1 MFRIINIGVLSQ
13 NKFWGES
20 ARMREDIS
28 ATCTLL
34 EVGGHRLLIDP
45 SPRREDLER
54 LLFNRSGLH
63 PEAIDMVYA
72 THWHGDHLFG
82 LRLFEHATWLMA
94 GAGIAEW
101 CERAPEYRHLSDRF
115 QPAEGAL
122 PEGVELFPAPGHTL
136 TLAGLKVETPWGT
149 LVVAGDAVMNREYF
163 AAEEG
168 YHNSVDFVQAA
179 ETIRRIKAAADL
191 VIPGH
196 DSLVLARRNG

>member
-13 NKFWGES
+13 NKFWGET

-34 EVGGHRLLIDP
+34 EIGGQRLLVDP
-45 SPRREDLER
+45 SPRREVLEK
-54 LLFNRSGLH
+54 LLFDRAGLR
-63 PEAIDMVYA
+63 PDAIDIVYA

-94 GAGIAEW
+94 EAGIAEW
-101 CERAPEYRHLSDRF
+101 RERAPEYRHLSDRF
-115 QPAEGAL
+115 TPAEDAL
-122 PEGVELFPAPGHTL
+122 PTGVELFPAPGHTL
-136 TLAGLKVETPWGT
+136 ALAALKMETPWGT

-168 YHNSVDFVQAA
+168 YHNSVDFGQAA

-196 DSLVLARRNG
+196 DSLVLNRK